1 MLERGIPLREYSISD
16 VHCLISSLHDNGDIR
31 AIVLKVGT
39 KRRESACR
47 REIESRNLSFSS
59 NLLPLETLHSCQLVG
74 KIDFLAAVTAS
85 LIVTFDASLNHR
97 LRIHSSLKKT
107 CYAQVKTSSRF
118 IPRITKSEYR
128 NVIRHCAAEVIN
140 LLSLSPDRRRVP
152 YTETNHY
159 RVT

>member
-16 VHCLISSLHDNGDIR
+16 VHCLISSLHNGDIR

-107 CYAQVKTSSRF
+107 CYAQVKTRF

-152 YTETNHY
+152 
-159 RVT
+159 